1 MTNGIEERSYRWARR
16 CVFAGTVAV
25 IVLLLLWWFLA
36 A

>member
-1 MTNGIEERSYRWARR
+1 VTNGIEERSYRWARAL
-16 CVFAGTVAV
+16 VFALTVAV